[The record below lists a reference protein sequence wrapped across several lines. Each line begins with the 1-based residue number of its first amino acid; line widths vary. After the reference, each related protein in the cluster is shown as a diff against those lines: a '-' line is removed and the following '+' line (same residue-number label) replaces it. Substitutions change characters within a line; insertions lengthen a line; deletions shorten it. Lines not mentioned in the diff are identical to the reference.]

1 MYLVLYGCL
10 SSITHFFGILIS
22 KTKKALIIRNL
33 LEKKLKIAGI
43 PDYIY
48 NLTGQGKNDECLCLE
63 KIQDK
68 WSVYYLER
76 GIKTTNEIFDS
87 ENDACQFL
95 YDQLMN

>member
-1 MYLVLYGCL
+1 MTREV
-10 SSITHFFGILIS
+10 
-22 KTKKALIIRNL
+22 

-87 ENDACQFL
+87 ENDGLLLFL
-95 YDQLMN
+95 GGSVDEMLDCIVGECRKPIEIE

>member
-1 MYLVLYGCL
+1 MTREV
-10 SSITHFFGILIS
+10 
-22 KTKKALIIRNL
+22 

-48 NLTGQGKNDECLCLE
+48 NLTGQGKKDECLCLE

-87 ENDACQFL
+87 ENDACQSQ
-95 YDQLMN
+95 DQELAGYSSDRQRFRV